1 MRLHVFGDALEVEV
15 EMIMPTVIVTLKLLL
30 TSSVSISGVL

>member
-1 MRLHVFGDALEVEV
+1 MLLHVSADALEVEV

-30 TSSVSISGVL
+30 ISSVSIFGVL